1 MITVSELYKKLDA
14 VIPSSLSC
22 EWDNDGLMCCPRP
35 DRICHRLLLALDV
48 TEAIVDRAIREG
60 FDTILSHHP
69 LIFRPIGAL
78 TDDSAVPRKLIKLVE
93 NGISVL
99 SFHTRFDAVEGGVN
113 DALAKALG
121 LRNVRPFGNEG
132 EEMGRIGE
140 VDPCTLAEFA
150 QTVKAALGAP
160 AVLAAGGLPVRRV
173 ALVGGS
179 GEYFIGAA
187 KRAGAD
193 TYVSGELGYHRLSTA
208 TEDGLNL
215 VEAGH
220 YYTENVALPAL
231 AALVRDID
239 GEIDVTLAKSC
250 DIQAY

>member
-14 VIPSSLSC
+14 AIPSSLSC
-22 EWDNDGLMCCPRP
+22 EWDNDGLMCCPKP
-35 DRICHRLLLALDV
+35 DRVCRRLLLALDV
-48 TEAIVDRAIREG
+48 TEAVVDRAIAEG
-60 FDTILSHHP
+60 YDAILSHHP
-69 LIFRPIGAL
+69 LIFRPVGAL
-78 TDDSAVPRKLIKLVE
+78 TEQNAVPRKLIKLVQS
-93 NGISVL
+93 GISVL
-99 SFHTRFDAVEGGVN
+99 SFHTRFDALSGGVN

-121 LRNVRPFGNEG
+121 LRNALPFGNEG

-140 VDPCTLAEFA
+140 VEPCTLAEFA
-150 QTVKAALGAP
+150 QRVKAALGAP
-160 AVLAAGGLPVRRV
+160 AVLAAGSLPVRRV
-173 ALVGGS
+173 ALLGGS
-179 GEYFIGAA
+179 GEDFIGAA

-193 TYVSGELGYHRLSTA
+193 TYLSGELGYHRLSTA

-215 VEAGH
+215 IEAGH

-239 GEIDVTLAKSC
+239 AEIDITLTGSC